1 MALSR
6 LKLLFNLLD
15 ARVQIVHQIL
25 LFCVRGLSLCLRLKL
40 VVRVFYLLLQF
51 LNLLLILLNNFL
63 AEM

>member
-25 LFCVRGLSLCLRLKL
+25 LFSVRGLSLCLRLKL

-51 LNLLLILLNNFL
+51 LNLLFILLNNFL
-63 AEM
+63 AEV